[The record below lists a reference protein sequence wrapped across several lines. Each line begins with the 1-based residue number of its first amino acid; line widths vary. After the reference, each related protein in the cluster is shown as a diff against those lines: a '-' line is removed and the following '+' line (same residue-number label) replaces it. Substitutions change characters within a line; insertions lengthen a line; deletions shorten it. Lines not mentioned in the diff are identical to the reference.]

1 MSLTRR
7 IWEGAQTGVSKLAQL
22 VIVDDEP
29 LSHVDSGLL
38 RTELESRRA
47 AREQAPRKASDNP
60 IANMASSTPAAHAER
75 QRLGKERSAR
85 VSRDRDT
92 RAQAQK
98 AQDLDPKPGK
108 RIRRK
113 LPEEMIA
120 EERDLFASM
129 LPGLQEPAD

>member
-1 MSLTRR
+1 MLSYVPVRY
-7 IWEGAQTGVSKLAQL
+7 GAHMPPKDRPNRPNTVQITFRVPTDMADWLRDRARDHARQPGAELML
-22 VIVDDEP
+22 
-29 LSHVDSGLL
+29 LL
-38 RTELESRRA
+38 RPAFEADMKQRA
-47 AREQAPRKASDNP
+47 WLDAQ
-60 IANMASSTPAAHAER
+60 
-75 QRLGKERSAR
+75 
-85 VSRDRDT
+85 

-120 EERDLFASM
+120 EERDLFASL